1 MAQYRLSVSVAS
13 RKDGRCSVSMAAYRA
28 SVALKDARTGTDC
41 DYTRKQGVL
50 HTEIVLPANAP
61 AWAEDRGELWNRV
74 EAAERR
80 GDAIVAREIQLS
92 LPHEL
97 PHETRRDLALDFAGH
112 IADKYGLAVDCAI
125 HAPSRDG
132 DERNHHAH
140 LLICQRP
147 FDETGREG
155 FGNKSRVFDPIAQK
169 RAGEEP
175 IVDELREYWA
185 LTLNQA
191 LDRAGVRD
199 SDGATVM
206 VDHRSFDRRG
216 IDREPTIKEGVAAT
230 GIERR
235 GEHSDRAAEND
246 NIRERNAEREELT
259 QQIAATESELA
270 GLISDARRT
279 PLYDQMQWRFR
290 GVPEM
295 AALFEAD
302 AAAERDQ
309 AQGRGVEIETD
320 AAPSRSA
327 HSPDPTRYRAAR
339 ELNEWLQTQ
348 TGEPD
353 WDYSLDTGKDNGEW
367 LRELVLQL
375 PYEHSEAP
383 SSRFLWNV
391 ASMPDKPEPPQS
403 EDAEA
408 WDEVRIS
415 HWLRQALYHLPEE
428 ERSRPA
434 GRFLQH
440 VSDSLQERLE
450 REGPRHL
457 ADSAEPSTLPE
468 IDPFG
473 PAARFLKAAAALP
486 DAEAQPEETRAG
498 DAEPIS
504 ATETIRRGLPDAERN
519 RTAREL
525 NEWLNE
531 PAPREPNPLADQPES
546 DPARRLMEKV
556 ADMPERTEADDAQKR
571 AEERRKMHEEI
582 WGPPSETEGPAERFI
597 QKQVFGGGDFHIS

>member
-1 MAQYRLSVSVAS
+1 MADYHLNMGKPIQRSQGRSVVAA
-13 RKDGRCSVSMAAYRA
+13 AAYRA
-28 SVALKDARTGTDC
+28 GVCLIDERTGETH

-50 HTEIVLPANAP
+50 HSEIVLPDHAP
-61 AWAEDRGELWNRV
+61 QIGMEREAFWNSV
-74 EAAERR
+74 EKNETRKNSQV
-80 GDAIVAREIQLS
+80 GREIIAS

-97 PHETRRDLALDFAGH
+97 SEETRQEIALTFARH
-112 IADKYGLAVDCAI
+112 LTEQYGLGVEVSL
-125 HAPSRDG
+125 HKPNRQG
-132 DERNHHAH
+132 DARNFHAH
-140 LLICQRP
+140 FLMTTRRADPQS
-147 FDETGREG
+147 ETGWGEKARELDGISERQAGREG
-155 FGNKSRVFDPIAQK
+155 DQITNLRKHFADLCNRELERFDI
-169 RAGEEP
+169 R
-175 IVDELREYWA
+175 DERGA
-185 LTLNQA
+185 LVQ
-191 LDRAGVRD
+191 
-199 SDGATVM
+199 M
-206 VDHRSFDRRG
+206 DHRSFEAQG
-216 IDREPTIKEGVAAT
+216 IDREPMIKEGVAAN
-230 GIERR
+230 GLERR
-235 GEHSDRAAEND
+235 GEPSDRAAEND
-246 NIRERNAEREELT
+246 NIRERNAEREELN
-259 QQIAATESELA
+259 QQIRETEGELA

-279 PLYDQMQWRFR
+279 PLYDQLQWRFR

-295 AALFEAD
+295 AALFAAD

-309 AQGRGVEIETD
+309 AQGRGAEIETD
-320 AAPSRSA
+320 AAPQRSA

-367 LRELVLQL
+367 LRELVLQI

-403 EDAEA
+403 EEAEA
-408 WDEVRIS
+408 WDEFKIS
-415 HWLRQALYHLPEE
+415 HWLKQTLYHMPEE
-428 ERSRPA
+428 QRGRPS
-434 GRFLQH
+434 GRFLQQ
-440 VSDSLQERLE
+440 VSDSLEDRLQ
-450 REGPRHL
+450 REGPRQL
-457 ADSAEPSTLPE
+457 ADGPEPSTLPD

-473 PAARFLKAAAALP
+473 PAARFLKAAAAMP
-486 DAEAQPEETRAG
+486 DAEPNPEEARAG
-498 DAEPIS
+498 DAEPSS
-504 ATETIRRGLPDAERN
+504 AAETIRRGLPDAERN

-531 PAPREPNPLADQPES
+531 PEPREPNPLADQPES

-597 QKQVFGGGDFHIS
+597 QRDGFGIS